1 MALRILCLLSLLAFS
16 QAGILPLFDPRIVN
30 GKDAKAGEIPH
41 QVSLQYKDSSF
52 HFCGGSILNNN
63 YVITAAHCAVAIE
76 SPSSVK
82 VIVGTLNLIHP
93 KSEHNVVKIIV
104 HEEYDSLNSW
114 INDIALL
121 QVETPFV
128 ISTTVGHVP
137 LPPKGYEIKT
147 NDIAIVSGWGRL
159 WQGGPT
165 TVKLQRVNIFI
176 ADRAYCRYM
185 YNQISYNIYATQVC
199 AYDASIE
206 KGSCH
211 GDSGGPLTIEGK
223 LIGLVSW
230 ANGCAS
236 TTYPTVYTSVVAY
249 LDWIKSKAV

>member
-1 MALRILCLLSLLAFS
+1 MSSFFNRISVICGSFFNLKKSAAEVHRLLVERVFLRIVT
-16 QAGILPLFDPRIVN
+16 GDEKWIHYD
-30 GKDAKAGEIPH
+30 
-41 QVSLQYKDSSF
+41 
-52 HFCGGSILNNN
+52 
-63 YVITAAHCAVAIE
+63 
-76 SPSSVK
+76 
-82 VIVGTLNLIHP
+82 NLKKK
-93 KSEHNVVKIIV
+93 KS
-104 HEEYDSLNSW
+104 W
-114 INDIALL
+114 GP
-121 QVETPFV
+121 VETPFV